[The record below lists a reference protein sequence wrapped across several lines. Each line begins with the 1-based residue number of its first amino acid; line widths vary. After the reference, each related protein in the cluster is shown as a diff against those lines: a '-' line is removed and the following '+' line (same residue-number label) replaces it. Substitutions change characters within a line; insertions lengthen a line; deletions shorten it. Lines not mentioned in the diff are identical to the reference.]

1 MKILNK
7 KILNGV
13 VLFVAV
19 VFMAGCSTP
28 HVITMKDGKTVTTKN
43 TPEMNSD
50 GFYEYKT
57 PDGVTVRINGS
68 EVLEIHE
75 IKD

>member
-1 MKILNK
+1 MKILDKKMLNK
-7 KILNGV
+7 IA
-13 VLFVAV
+13 LFVAM
-19 VFMAGCSTP
+19 VFVAGCSTP
-28 HVITMKDGKTVTTKN
+28 HVITMKDGRKVTTKN

-57 PDGVTVRINGS
+57 SDGVTVRINGT